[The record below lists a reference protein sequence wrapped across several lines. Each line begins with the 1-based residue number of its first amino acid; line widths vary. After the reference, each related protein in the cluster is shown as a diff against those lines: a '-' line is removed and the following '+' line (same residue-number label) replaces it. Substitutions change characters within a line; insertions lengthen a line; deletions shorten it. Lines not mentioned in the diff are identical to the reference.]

1 MNYVTGEHLY
11 VDQPWTHNIGHALW
25 DGLFSAWVGMLE
37 NLRGNAPKNFR
48 IVLNAYDISHEN
60 YKESLF
66 YEAIQPFGGDG
77 VMAHLN
83 RESLE
88 ADKTIADWIC
98 FERIHIGAGAKG
110 LRWYNEDFRVAGTE
124 HMRAFRDRMLRM
136 HDVKQS
142 GVRQSG
148 DILRLYSEAT
158 ISVFDNKRYRWEKT
172 MAQIEHAIRTLKDDG
187 LDIEYVKWE
196 NISRRYA
203 LSSHLTPWKAQ
214 LATVSQTSIYVTEP
228 GTGMMMAPFLSDGAV
243 VVNLL
248 SRVSSQ
254 IHVVPDDGSSLR
266 VETPDPMEDNL
277 LASVNYIRVLH
288 FPLQLRLHTEKIL
301 EHSIIEGMIHRAL
314 NMIGTQSFNS
324 STENLSYISLVLSR
338 TCKRM
343 AQECKS
349 VLDIM
354 NGLRNCKNE
363 IKHKENNNTFTGFGE
378 GLDWP
383 ARILLRMATTSFVG
397 LDDESCIPTSFRNE
411 FFSQSNS
418 YPQVREGLRFS
429 LRGSFDKHHA
439 RSPRAEEEVIVDRG
453 KRDITK
459 LP

>member
-1 MNYVTGEHLY
+1 MACALIGGGFIFAPSSAVIL
-11 VDQPWTHNIGHALW
+11 VANI
-25 DGLFSAWVGMLE
+25 
-37 NLRGNAPKNFR
+37 
-48 IVLNAYDISHEN
+48 IVLVVAHNSNDMMMRTQEQPSSRRASSSSSSRMLLRVVLPIVASLLLN

-277 LASVNYIRVLH
+277 LASFAKDCASAYAGVL
-288 FPLQLRLHTEKIL
+288 I
-301 EHSIIEGMIHRAL
+301 
-314 NMIGTQSFNS
+314 
-324 STENLSYISLVLSR
+324 STTHDR
-338 TCKRM
+338 
-343 AQECKS
+343 
-349 VLDIM
+349 
-354 NGLRNCKNE
+354 
-363 IKHKENNNTFTGFGE
+363 
-378 GLDWP
+378 
-383 ARILLRMATTSFVG
+383 
-397 LDDESCIPTSFRNE
+397 
-411 FFSQSNS
+411 
-418 YPQVREGLRFS
+418 RER
-429 LRGSFDKHHA
+429 R
-439 RSPRAEEEVIVDRG
+439 RR
-453 KRDITK
+453 
-459 LP
+459 